1 MDHESGQESGELDME
16 ALLRQEEE
24 AFQQF
29 RRGDVIEGRV
39 ISIDRDGA
47 VIDIGSRSE
56 GFVPSGEMQSLG
68 PNFNAQVKPGDPI
81 LVSVLGLDQSEGG
94 IQLSIDRARGER
106 GWRLLQEHFESG
118 ETFEATVVGQNK
130 GGLLVNFEGVAG
142 FIPLSQVVGARADQ
156 EGDGQQQ
163 ASPVGR
169 KIRLKVIEF
178 NRRRNRLILSERA
191 ALQEWRTQQKDKL
204 LSELKEGDIRK
215 GKVTSIRD
223 FGVFIDLGG
232 ADGLAHLSELS
243 WERNKKPEELFKV
256 GDEVDAYVLKVDAE
270 AKKIALSI
278 RRAGPDRWAGVVE
291 QFQPGEIV
299 VGRITKLM
307 QFGAFAR
314 LEGGAEGLIH
324 ISEIADRRITH
335 PRDVVQEGQVVPL
348 RVVRIEPERH
358 RLGLSLKQAIDQGER
373 MGFEFAP
380 DGRIREVP
388 EIYLERFGLATK
400 PESETPEAPQPTPSA
415 EVEDGDAEP
424 EVAPVEVAEP
434 AQAPEPAEA

>member
-1 MDHESGQESGELDME
+1 MDHESGQGPGDLDME

-29 RRGDVIEGRV
+29 RRGDVIEGHV

-47 VIDIGSRSE
+47 VVDIGSRTE
-56 GFVPSGEMQSLG
+56 GFVPGGEMQSLG
-68 PNFNAQVKPGDPI
+68 PNFHTQLKAGDAI

-94 IQLSIDRARGER
+94 IQLSVDRARGER
-106 GWRLLQEHFESG
+106 GWRLLQEHFENGS
-118 ETFEATVVGQNK
+118 TFEATVVGQNK

-156 EGDGQQQ
+156 EGEPQQ
-163 ASPVGR
+163 ASAVGR
-169 KIRLKVIEF
+169 SIRLKVIEF

-191 ALQEWRTQQKDKL
+191 ALQEWRSQQKDKL

-215 GKVTSIRD
+215 GKITSIRD

-256 GDEVDAYVLKVDAE
+256 GEEVDAYVLKVDPE

-373 MGFEFAP
+373 MGFVFAP
-380 DGRIREVP
+380 DGRVQEVP
-388 EIYLERFGLATK
+388 EMYEERFGITPKREA
-400 PESETPEAPQPTPSA
+400 SATPE
-415 EVEDGDAEP
+415 P
-424 EVAPVEVAEP
+424 EASE
-434 AQAPEPAEA
+434 PEPASPQEPEAEAAESTDAERAEA

>member
-1 MDHESGQESGELDME
+1 
-16 ALLRQEEE
+16 
-24 AFQQF
+24 
-29 RRGDVIEGRV
+29 
-39 ISIDRDGA
+39 
-47 VIDIGSRSE
+47 GSRSE
-56 GFVPSGEMQSLG
+56 GFVPSSELQSLG
-68 PNFNAQVKPGDPI
+68 PNFSTQLKPGDTV
-81 LVSVLGLDQSEGG
+81 LVSVLGLDPSEGG

-106 GWRLLQEHFESG
+106 GWRLLQEHFDSG
-118 ETFEATVVGQNK
+118 ETFEAVVVGQNK

-156 EGDGQQQ
+156 EGEGQQQ
-163 ASPVGR
+163 PSAVGR

-204 LSELKEGDIRK
+204 LSELREGDIRK

-243 WERNKKPEELFKV
+243 WERNKKPGELFKV
-256 GDEVDAYVLKVDAE
+256 GDEVDAYVLKVDLE

-314 LEGGAEGLIH
+314 LDGGAEGLIH

-373 MGFEFAP
+373 MGFVFAP
-380 DGRIREVP
+380 DGRVREVP
-388 EIYLERFGLATK
+388 EIYQERFGLAPRPEPEAGVAADEEAPAAAAIIEAEAGDVLEAASE
-400 PESETPEAPQPTPSA
+400 PESGVAARDDSHGAGKSVEAA
-415 EVEDGDAEP
+415 ADGILEA
-424 EVAPVEVAEP
+424 VAEP
-434 AQAPEPAEA
+434 TEAPEPAEA